1 MLLIPPS
8 GVFGLIETNHIYDA
22 ALRSLRLVRLFRLI
36 ILFSRGARIV
46 ESTNN
51 RILYTIL
58 LSSMAVTMGALTL
71 YFEESNVEGTKV
83 ATIGDA
89 FWWAIVTV
97 ITVGYGDVYPI
108 TIEGRVTS
116 ALLMITG
123 IAVLGVLIS
132 TLGAGLVESRL
143 KKITIEDSR
152 IIAIKERIDN
162 LEEMDEEEIKSL
174 NVSINSLH
182 RDLIKGDSHI
192 YNLFSAKCDH
202 ANLGGALYCNMCGHS
217 LKAKN
222 ISSRQEIK

>member
-1 MLLIPPS
+1 ML
-8 GVFGLIETNHIYDA
+8 FGGL
-22 ALRSLRLVRLFRLI
+22 
-36 ILFSRGARIV
+36 
-46 ESTNN
+46 
-51 RILYTIL
+51 
-58 LSSMAVTMGALTL
+58 
-71 YFEESNVEGTKV
+71 
-83 ATIGDA
+83 
-89 FWWAIVTV
+89 VTV
-97 ITVGYGDVYPI
+97 ITGGYGDVYPI

-182 RDLIKGDSHI
+182 RDLIKGDSRI

-202 ANLGGALYCNMCGHS
+202 ANLGGALYCNMCSHS